1 MRGRGEWS
9 YVCLAVTE
17 WLASCHVGGE
27 LKSQRTLVPPLPAW
41 PRPAHFFASRSHLL
55 HSCNALLAN
64 LTALSSAPFYHP
76 PPPQRP
82 AAHPAVGSS
91 ARRGAQQRAGA
102 AGGGRGAGEAAG
114 GAGAGCA
121 AVGQAA
127 AAAVE
132 ACNLLCCCDLGGR
145 VTAYRRAIVSLGSA
159 ANRRSHECPL
169 PCKQAWHCYKAL
181 VPQRQRTWVGQV
193 VAKMKAGREEGSAGA
208 SQKS

>member
-1 MRGRGEWS
+1 MACQLPCWWGAQIPEDARS
-9 YVCLAVTE
+9 APACLAQ
-17 WLASCHVGGE
+17 ASPLFCFP
-27 LKSQRTLVPPLPAW
+27 VPPVAFLQCSA
-41 PRPAHFFASRSHLL
+41 RK
-55 HSCNALLAN
+55 